1 MGGSAGGS
9 PGVHGCAVDP
19 DPSDNL
25 AEWSRWLPFAE
36 AVASAPRVPGVYMA
50 RDDTQVVY
58 VGMAAER
65 RGQGIR
71 GRLTVYS
78 RGRAAVSGLGEAA
91 MDRALA
97 DADWLRARLT
107 QVENGTVWRTRD
119 WATAAL
125 DRAELRVRWA
135 TTETGLQ
142 ARLLERTVLDALA
155 SVALWNR
162 AR

>member
-1 MGGSAGGS
+1 MVVRGVMVVRWIQIRATAWQVGAVGSRLPKLLPAHPESQACTWRETTHRSSTWAWLLNG
-9 PGVHGCAVDP
+9 AV
-19 DPSDNL
+19 
-25 AEWSRWLPFAE
+25 R
-36 AVASAPRVPGVYMA
+36 ASG
-50 RDDTQVVY
+50 D
-58 VGMAAER
+58 
-65 RGQGIR
+65 
-71 GRLTVYS
+71 LTVYS

-107 QVENGTVWRTRD
+107 QVEDGTVWRTRD